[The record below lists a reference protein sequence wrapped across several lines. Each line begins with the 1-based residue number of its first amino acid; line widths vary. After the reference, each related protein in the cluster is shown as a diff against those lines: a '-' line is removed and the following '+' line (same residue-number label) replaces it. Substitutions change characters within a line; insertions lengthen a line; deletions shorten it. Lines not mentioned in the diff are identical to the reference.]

1 MEVAAVG
8 EVSIVIAILV
18 VVLSNNGSK
27 DLVCSSMVKVM
38 LLQLTFCGDSEQS
51 VMLCGEAMVCFLC
64 EQLDDELLLWQT
76 CIMIGI
82 LRKQLCRLS
91 SGTMFSSRARWSVS

>member
-38 LLQLTFCGDSEQS
+38 LLQLTFCVDSEQS

-64 EQLDDELLLWQT
+64 EQLDESLLWQT

-82 LRKQLCRLS
+82 LRVQLCLS
-91 SGTMFSSRARWSVS
+91 SGTVEQYSRVDLDGKC

>member
-18 VVLSNNGSK
+18 ELSNNGSK

-38 LLQLTFCGDSEQS
+38 LLQLTFCVDSEQS
-51 VMLCGEAMVCFLC
+51 VMLCCEAMVCFLC
-64 EQLDDELLLWQT
+64 EQLDESLLWQT
-76 CIMIGI
+76 CIM
-82 LRKQLCRLS
+82 
-91 SGTMFSSRARWSVS
+91 

>member
-64 EQLDDELLLWQT
+64 EQLDELLLWQT

-91 SGTMFSSRARWSVS
+91 GTMFSSRARWSVS